1 MCNGAPCPLVYLPM
15 LSYRR
20 NAVHEKPMRS
30 TNAGVIDM
38 SVSLRTFVF
47 LDSLQPQLTAH
58 ICSTCRGFWPVPYE
72 AALFIE
78 TAPGMAIH
86 SLLDRALK
94 TTQVHP
100 ATIVVERAY
109 GMMLLHADDKGQVL
123 QAGESVLRELGISER
138 DRIKPK
144 LVTNQI
150 IRSVEPDHAQCINKI
165 RYGSMIVPG
174 ESLLIMETDP
184 AAYIGFV
191 ANEAEKAADVRLL
204 EAQTFGAFGRLY
216 MSGSEAEIDSAAAA
230 ALAAINSIDGIS
242 GSGSR

>member
-1 MCNGAPCPLVYLPM
+1 
-15 LSYRR
+15 
-20 NAVHEKPMRS
+20 
-30 TNAGVIDM
+30 M
-38 SVSLRTFVF
+38 SVALRTYSF
-47 LDSLQPQLTAH
+47 LDALQPQLTAH

-78 TAPGMAIH
+78 VAPGMAIH
-86 SLLDRALK
+86 RLLDRALK
-94 TTQVHP
+94 ATRVHP

-109 GMMLLHADDKGQVL
+109 GMVLLHLDDKGQVQ
-123 QAGESVLRELGISER
+123 QAGQAVLEELGLDVSQR
-138 DRIKPK
+138 QKPK

-184 AAYIGFV
+184 AAYIAFA

-216 MSGSEAEIDSAAAA
+216 MSGTEAQIDAAAA
-230 ALAAINSIDGIS
+230 AANAAIASIEGAA
-242 GSGSR
+242 GSK